1 MLSTVWHHGC
11 VHVLGALGDLRR
23 DGLGVLDLHGAA
35 AEEVAHPEGLAL
47 LPREPGALGS
57 RLEGGAGGGVSH

>member
-1 MLSTVWHHGC
+1 M
-11 VHVLGALGDLRR
+11 
-23 DGLGVLDLHGAA
+23 DLHGAA

-57 RLEGGAGGGVSH
+57 RLEGGAGGGVSKGASPPPPPKKMQL